1 MTETRLREAARHVA
15 RAKTVIAQ
23 QRQII
28 ENLKAAGADTFVAEE
43 MLQIFLGNLKIFEAH
58 ERELKERLRVS
69 TTTSRAT

>member
-1 MTETRLREAARHVA
+1 MAETPLQEAARHVA
-15 RAKTVIAQ
+15 RTKTIIAQ

-43 MLQIFLGNLKIFEAH
+43 MLQIFFGNLEIFEAY